1 MQVQWFPGHMN
12 KARKDIRN
20 VLDQVDIVVEVLD
33 ARIPYSSQNPLLATM
48 GAAKP
53 RVRVFNKIDLADPAI
68 VALWQ
73 AYLEQEQQVKTLA
86 ISADQTRQA
95 AQVRQLCRQL
105 TPASKKT
112 RNAVILVAGIP
123 NVGKSTLINTLAGRA
138 ITATGNEPAITKA
151 QQRINLGDG
160 LTLLDSPGVL
170 WPNIEN
176 IESGYRLAVTGA
188 IRETAMDYEDTALF
202 ALHYLKLC
210 YPERLLQ
217 RYQLATLSSNDME
230 NLQAIGKKTG
240 CLGSGAQVDTTRA
253 GTRLITEIRAGKL
266 GRLCF
271 ETPQMIALE
280 LAELEARKAAKMMS
294 ENSE

>member
-12 KARKDIRN
+12 KARKELRK

-33 ARIPYSSQNPLLATM
+33 ARVAYSSQNPLLAAM
-48 GAAKP
+48 GAEKP
-53 RVRVFNKIDLADPAI
+53 RVRVLNKIDLADPAI

-73 AYLEQEQQVKTLA
+73 THLEREQHFKTLA

-105 TPASKKT
+105 TPASKKN
-112 RNAVILVAGIP
+112 RNAVILIAGIP

-138 ITATGNEPAITKA
+138 IASTGNEPAITKT

-188 IRETAMDYEDTALF
+188 IRETAMDYQDTALF
-202 ALHYLKLC
+202 ALRYLRQC
-210 YPERLLQ
+210 YPDRLLQ
-217 RYQLATLSSNDME
+217 RYQLDTLSSIDVE
-230 NLQAIGKKTG
+230 NLQAIGRKTG
-240 CLGSGAQVDTTRA
+240 CLGAGAQVDITRA
-253 GTRLITEIRAGKL
+253 GTRLITDIRAGKL

-271 ETPQMIALE
+271 ETPEMISLE
-280 LAELEARKAAKMMS
+280 LAELEARKAHKIIQ
-294 ENSE
+294 EKTE

>member
-12 KARKDIRN
+12 KARKELRK

-33 ARIPYSSQNPLLATM
+33 ARIPYSSQNPLLAAM
-48 GAAKP
+48 GAEKP
-53 RVRVFNKIDLADPAI
+53 RVRVLNKIDLADPAI

-73 AYLEQEQQVKTLA
+73 THLEQVQHFKTLA
-86 ISADQTRQA
+86 ISADQTRHT

-105 TPASKKT
+105 TPASKKN
-112 RNAVILVAGIP
+112 RNAVILIAGIP

-138 ITATGNEPAITKA
+138 IASTGNEPAITKT

-176 IESGYRLAVTGA
+176 IESGYRLAMTGA
-188 IRETAMDYEDTALF
+188 IRETAMDYQDTALF
-202 ALHYLKLC
+202 TLHYLRQC
-210 YPERLLQ
+210 YPDRLLQ
-217 RYQLATLSSNDME
+217 RYQLPTLSNNEME
-230 NLQAIGKKTG
+230 NLQAIGAKTG
-240 CLGSGAQVDTTRA
+240 CLGSGARVDITRA
-253 GTRLITEIRAGKL
+253 GTRLITDIRAGKL

-271 ETPQMIALE
+271 ETPDMITLE
-280 LAELEARKAAKMMS
+280 LAELEARKAHKIIQGKP
-294 ENSE
+294 E

>member
-12 KARKDIRN
+12 KARKELRKA
-20 VLDQVDIVVEVLD
+20 LDQVDIVVEVLD
-33 ARIPYSSQNPLLATM
+33 ARIPYSSQNPLLAAL

-53 RVRVFNKIDLADPAI
+53 RVRVLNKIDLADPAI

-73 AYLEQEQQVKTLA
+73 THLEREQHFKTLA
-86 ISADQTRQA
+86 ISADQARQST
-95 AQVRQLCRQL
+95 QVRQLCRQL
-105 TPASKKT
+105 VPSSKKN

-138 ITATGNEPAITKA
+138 IAATGNEPAVTKA

-176 IESGYRLAVTGA
+176 IGSGYRLAVTGA
-188 IRETAMDYEDTALF
+188 IRETAMDYEDAALF
-202 ALHYLKLC
+202 ALRYLSRS
-210 YPERLLQ
+210 YPERLLR
-217 RYQLATLSSNDME
+217 RYQLEVLSSVDGE
-230 NLQAIGKKTG
+230 NLEAIGKKTG

-253 GTRLITEIRAGKL
+253 GTRLISDIRSGKL

-271 ETPQMIALE
+271 ETPEMITLE
-280 LAELEARKAAKMMS
+280 LAELEAQKVAKKIGG
-294 ENSE
+294 NPK